1 MVAGAQTAKRAFV
14 KALLALAAAVGA
26 AAGVTRDSPDP
37 EVLAAGRRVAERLRA
52 AADGDPDGSDEQRL
66 DALRAAWDLAR
77 DAKGKAG
84 RPPSRSAHAAAGSAG
99 GKDACAW
106 DPGPNPKKG
115 RVPYVPC

>member
-52 AADGDPDGSDEQRL
+52 AADGDPDGSDEQHL

-99 GKDACAW
+99 DKDACAW